1 MEKEKVNKKRIRA
14 TWRMVHEL
22 ERQRDDLSERLNDE
36 VAISNHRLELVKQL
50 TSEKSTLEQSN
61 ALMEQELNL
70 CRSRIGVLEEIA
82 DNRAVEVERLKSRG
96 FFDRLFN
103 R

>member
-1 MEKEKVNKKRIRA
+1 MEQKKEEKKRIRA

-22 ERQRDDLSERLNDE
+22 ERQRDDLQERLNDE
-36 VAISNHRLELVKQL
+36 VAISKHQSGLVEQL
-50 TSEKSTLEQSN
+50 TAENSALRQSN